1 MMDTYILAL
10 KKKDLT
16 FLQMYHHT
24 VIVLLCWSWLE
35 AGWPLHWY
43 PLALRCSSMCF
54 TPTMLP
60 PGSLISSAL
69 CRIGVM
75 LNTLVHVFM
84 YYYFSLAALGG
95 TVWWKSVWLPS
106 SMYTISGHFPAR

>member
-43 PLALRCSSMCF
+43 
-54 TPTMLP
+54 
-60 PGSLISSAL
+60 
-69 CRIGVM
+69 
-75 LNTLVHVFM
+75 
-84 YYYFSLAALGG
+84 
-95 TVWWKSVWLPS
+95 
-106 SMYTISGHFPAR
+106 